1 MSTASQVVKMA
12 LVRAGLKQKD
22 LMTLFGDNRS
32 LQSINNKVRLDR
44 WFANDLALV
53 AEMTGGKLAFVY
65 PDGQTFVIDPKKEEK
80 SGLESPAG
88 G

>member
-1 MSTASQVVKMA
+1 MSTASQAVKMA
-12 LVRAGLKQKD
+12 LVKAGLKQKD
-22 LMTLFGDNRS
+22 LMTVFGESRS

-65 PDGQTFVIDPKKEEK
+65 PDGQMFVIDPKDEK
-80 SGLESPAG
+80 NESES
-88 G
+88 

>member
-12 LVRAGLKQKD
+12 LVKAGLKQKD
-22 LMTLFGDNRS
+22 LMTVFGESRS

-65 PDGQTFVIDPKKEEK
+65 PDGQMFVIDPKDEK
-80 SGLESPAG
+80 TESES
-88 G
+88 

>member
-12 LVRAGLKQKD
+12 LAKADMKQKD
-22 LMTLFGDNRS
+22 LIPLFGESRS

-65 PDGQTFVIDPKKEEK
+65 PDGQMMFIDPKQT
-80 SGLESPAG
+80 ESVKGAG
-88 G
+88 E